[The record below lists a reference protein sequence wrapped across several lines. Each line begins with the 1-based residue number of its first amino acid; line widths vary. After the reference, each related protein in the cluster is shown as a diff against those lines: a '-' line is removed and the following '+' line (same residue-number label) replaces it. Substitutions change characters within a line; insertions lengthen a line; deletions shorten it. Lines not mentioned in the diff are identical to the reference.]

1 MATLR
6 LPDMERPD
14 PLSRRAAAFALCVI
28 VAIALWLRVRGLD
41 YLLPH
46 ATHLDATVIKNQVD
60 ALRSGVNAS
69 STGALDEWYPYLLA
83 LLGALSPN
91 SLAEP
96 ATLDLAGHIA
106 RASTPFLQ
114 LRWISILGSLPIVV
128 ATYWIARKFTER
140 WPALFAAA
148 LVATSPLNISF
159 AQQERPHALAASFVA
174 LTVLASMRLAR
185 RPTTVSCAL
194 VGLGASLAIGA
205 LQNGVAVGFPIVA
218 GVGFALCGPRER
230 RPRANTVVAGAL
242 IAFGLIAAGLRVFYP
257 FHFEGDR
264 GYLSLSEEDGG
275 KSFNISGQSVHSSH
289 FDGTG
294 FDTLART
301 LYAYL
306 PHIALLLIVGLVA
319 AVVAAAV
326 ARRARSNDRTALW
339 IALAYV
345 APYTLVIGLHSLTWE
360 RYLMPL
366 EPFFAAFGAWGLAR
380 LLAQRQ
386 RFALAAA
393 AVLVAFGV
401 AISWRLG
408 SVRSADDT
416 HELAA
421 RWISEHARP
430 SDPVHAMP
438 YLELPLLKRDESL
451 AAGASLTWWSNY
463 QALLAPEHKLGA
475 RYDLVLP
482 KGPKETRE
490 EWGDD
495 PLAHLRRVG
504 ARFVLM
510 QHVGENFR
518 HKLAVRTRE
527 ALVEHAWLRARF
539 SPLAE
544 DGGAMAGLGIRRHRE
559 SYQRPFFSALFEHA
573 RMGPTIEIYELPP
586 P

>member
-1 MATLR
+1 MG
-6 LPDMERPD
+6 DRP
-14 PLSRRAAAFALCVI
+14 PELVSRSAGAFALCVV
-28 VAIALWLRVRGLD
+28 VAMALVLRARGLD

-46 ATHLDATVIKNQVD
+46 STHLDATVIKNQVD
-60 ALRSGVNAS
+60 ALRSGVTAS

-83 LLGALSPN
+83 RLGALLPDP
-91 SLAEP
+91 LAEP
-96 ATLDLAGHIA
+96 STLDLAGHVA

-114 LRWISILGSLPIVV
+114 LRWISIVGSLPIVV
-128 ATYWIARKFTER
+128 ATYLISRKFTER
-140 WPALFAAA
+140 WTALFAAA

-185 RPTTVSCAL
+185 RPTVGSCAL
-194 VGLGASLAIGA
+194 VGLCAALAIGA
-205 LQNGVAVGFPIVA
+205 LQNGVAVGFAIVA
-218 GVGFALCGPRER
+218 AVGLALFAPPER
-230 RPRANTVVAGAL
+230 RPRIGVVLAGAL
-242 IAFGLIAAGLRVFYP
+242 VALGLITIGLRLFYP
-257 FHFEGDR
+257 FHFEGER
-264 GYLSLSEEDGG
+264 GYLSLSDEDGG

-306 PHIALLLIVGLVA
+306 PHIALLLVLGLI
-319 AVVAAAV
+319 AAAITRHERV
-326 ARRARSNDRTALW
+326 RSRAELW

-380 LLAQRQ
+380 AFAEKR
-386 RFALAAA
+386 RVALAAA
-393 AVLVAFGV
+393 ALLTIVGASF
-401 AISWRLG
+401 AWRLG
-408 SVRSADDT
+408 SVRAADDT

-421 RWISEHARP
+421 RWLTQNATGADAI
-430 SDPVHAMP
+430 VAMP
-438 YLELPLLKRDESL
+438 YLDVPLLQRDEQL
-451 AAGASLTWWSNY
+451 ATRSNLTWWSSY
-463 QALLAPEHKLGA
+463 QALLTPEQKLGA
-475 RYDLVLP
+475 RFDLVLP
-482 KGPKETRE
+482 KGQREARE

-527 ALVEHAWLRARF
+527 ALVEHAQLRARF
-539 SPLAE
+539 SPLST
-544 DGGAMAGLGIRRHRE
+544 DNGAMAAFGIRRHRE
-559 SYQRPFFSALFEHA
+559 SYSRPFFRALFEHA